1 MGGDFNVIR
10 FPSERL
16 GAGIFTCCM
25 NDFSDF
31 ISLRGLMDNPL
42 EGGLYTWSNSNS
54 TSRIDRFLFSPVL
67 VDYFTH
73 FSQKRLPRV
82 LSDHFPILL
91 ESGSH
96 RRGRIP
102 FCFENMWLKAEG
114 FLDKVKS

>member
-1 MGGDFNVIR
+1 
-10 FPSERL
+10 
-16 GAGIFTCCM
+16 M